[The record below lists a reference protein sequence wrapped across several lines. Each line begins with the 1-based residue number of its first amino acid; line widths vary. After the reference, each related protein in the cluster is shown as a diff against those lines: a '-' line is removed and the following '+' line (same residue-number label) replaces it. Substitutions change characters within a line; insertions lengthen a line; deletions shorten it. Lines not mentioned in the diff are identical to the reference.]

1 MGLFDVFKRKEKLE
15 EVQAREVPTL
25 PPPVENIPPPPP
37 VMKEEPKDRGEVE
50 KIDLVIDKINNLK
63 LDYEILKE
71 KVEKI
76 EKMVEEIYNMAKS

>member
-15 EVQAREVPTL
+15 EVQAREVPSL
-25 PPPVENIPPPPP
+25 PPVENIPPPPP
-37 VMKEEPKDRGEVE
+37 VMKEEPKDRGVE